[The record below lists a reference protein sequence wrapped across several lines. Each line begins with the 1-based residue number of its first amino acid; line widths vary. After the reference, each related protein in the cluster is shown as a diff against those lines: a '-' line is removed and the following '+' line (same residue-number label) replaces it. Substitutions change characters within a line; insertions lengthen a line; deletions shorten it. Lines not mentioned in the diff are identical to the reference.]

1 MSKYGYV
8 GKESDIPQQAFK
20 ANAGVLS
27 VNDYL
32 ALSQQDKLTQYGQL
46 ELIETQTASS
56 VANLQFTSLQESTYN
71 VHLLTIANMKSDA
84 DNKAVEIAVSND
96 GGSSYE
102 TSNYD
107 WAWLYQKSN
116 GTFTEKNNTSGGDF
130 TIVQNVGNSTGE
142 SLSGCVYLY
151 NLGDSAKYSFSNW
164 LCTGITQDPNYIS
177 TFGSGVYHQAE
188 TINALQ
194 LKFSSDN
201 IASGVFSLY
210 GIKEYS

>member
-1 MSKYGYV
+1 MPLGAARFGLSGADL
-8 GKESDIPQQAFK
+8 GK
-20 ANAGVLS
+20 
-27 VNDYL
+27 
-32 ALSQQDKLTQYGQL
+32 L
-46 ELIETQTASS
+46 ELIQTQTASS
-56 VANLQFTSLQESTYN
+56 VSTLTFTSIKETTYN
-71 VHLLTIANMKSDA
+71 VHLLTIARMKSDA

-107 WAWLYQKSN
+107 WAWRYQKSN
-116 GTFTEKNNTSGGDF
+116 GTMLEKRNTSGGDF

-142 SLSGCVYLY
+142 NFNAYVYLY
-151 NLGDSAKYSFSNW
+151 NLGSSSKYSNANW
-164 LCTGITQDPNYIS
+164 HGTGITQDPDYIS
-177 TFGSGVYHQAE
+177 TFGGGTYHVAE

-210 GIKEYS
+210 GIKDS